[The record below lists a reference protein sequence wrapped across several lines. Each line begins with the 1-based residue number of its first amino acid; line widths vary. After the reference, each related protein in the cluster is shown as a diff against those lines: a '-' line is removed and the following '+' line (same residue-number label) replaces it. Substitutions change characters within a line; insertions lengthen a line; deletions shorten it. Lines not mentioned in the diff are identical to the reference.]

1 MELPTTIEEC
11 HEIIHQL
18 LEENAAL
25 RQSGA
30 SFGRL
35 AERLNSELQHQ
46 RRLGRERRAPRPAGD
61 GREAEPAMA
70 GHEKPTR

>member
-11 HEIIHQL
+11 HNIIHKL
-18 LEENAAL
+18 LQENAAL

-35 AERLNSELQHQ
+35 AERLNSELQQQ
-46 RRLGRERRAPRPAGD
+46 RRLGRERRSPRPAGD
-61 GREAEPAMA
+61 GRQTEPAMA
-70 GHEKPTR
+70 GHETPTR